1 MLVLSKGQSAQF
13 RFVFT
18 DYDGSIYD
26 PTTAATP
33 IDVTIYVLRGDSAAG
48 PVIDGPYLYLNQDPE
63 VTGNRIERISNGE
76 YVFHYTVP
84 TNLFEYNY
92 TVLARTSS
100 PTRAITIG
108 SGFQVKNSTSS
119 LSTATIVS
127 PKSSVINYKPS
138 YQQLNRGNTSTVL
151 LIGHAD
157 GIELNYPIKIN
168 SIQQAV
174 DLLQANTNS
183 PLLRGVFD
191 AYSCGARDIMICAA
205 APMIEYIDSYEGRFI
220 SSTFFNRDDATPSSQ
235 TFYEKYYERLEQ
247 TYSDI
252 IDLDFVDI
260 IVPLETSILNTGEVD
275 FVTQLANYCA
285 NFHNNTGYVQMGIIG
300 SRTNGMKSADVATL
314 EEKSIFTDKFT
325 IYSGVTNQITS
336 DKGRYIIPIY
346 GEMVFQHP
354 QIRMSYVS
362 SAAASFAG
370 MASSTDI
377 NKALIRTRVPGAMSL
392 YGNDLTQS
400 EFQRL
405 ENIGINTLYRGAKT
419 RRAVPFEVYL
429 TNEYTMANPNSTF
442 AKLAQMRLVSLVV
455 SEIKGIALSHF
466 DIMAFDQIVSET
478 RNFLESLKRNSVV
491 TDYSFNIQVSETERG
506 VFVFEV
512 ELLSALGLK
521 KIDFSLA
528 AGPGA

>member
-13 RFVFT
+13 KFIFT

-33 IDVTIYVLRGDSAAG
+33 VDISIYVLRGNSAAG

-63 VTGNRIERISNGE
+63 ATGNRIERVSSGE
-76 YVFHYTVP
+76 YIFHYTVP
-84 TNLFEYNY
+84 ANLFEYNY
-92 TVLARTSS
+92 TVLARTNSAVK
-100 PTRAITIG
+100 AITV
-108 SGFQVKNSTSS
+108 SAEFQVKNSTTT
-119 LSTATIVS
+119 LNPTTIVS

-138 YQQLNRGNTSTVL
+138 YQQLNKGNTSTIM

-157 GIELNYPIKIN
+157 GIELNYPVKIN
-168 SIQQAV
+168 SVQQAV
-174 DLLQANTNS
+174 DLLQADINS
-183 PLLRGVFD
+183 PLLRGVLD

-205 APMIEYIDSYEGRFI
+205 APMIEYVEKYDGRFV
-220 SSTFFNRDDATPSSQ
+220 STPFFNFSAATPTSQ
-235 TFYEKYYERLEQ
+235 TFYEKYYDRLEQ

-260 IVPLETSILNTGEVD
+260 IVPLETSILNTGNVD
-275 FVTQLANYCA
+275 FVTQLANHCA
-285 NFHNNTGYVQMGIIG
+285 NFHNSTGYVQMGIIG
-300 SRTNGMKSADVATL
+300 SRSNGLKSDDINTL
-314 EEKSIFTDKFT
+314 EENTLFTDKFT
-325 IYSGVTNQITS
+325 IYNPITNQITS
-336 DKGRYIIPIY
+336 DKGRYVIPIY

-354 QIRMSYVS
+354 QIKISYVS
-362 SAAASFAG
+362 NAAAAFAG
-370 MASSTDI
+370 MASSTAV
-377 NKALIRTRVPGAMSL
+377 NKGLIRARVPGAMSL
-392 YGNDLTQS
+392 FGNDLTQS

-429 TNEYTMANPNSTF
+429 TNEYTMANSGSTF
-442 AKLAQMRLVSLVV
+442 SKLAQMRLVSLVV
-455 SEIKGIALSHF
+455 SEIRGIALSHF

-478 RNFLESLKRNSVV
+478 RSFLESLKRNSVV
-491 TDYSFNIQVSETERG
+491 NDYSFNVHVSETQRG
-506 VFVFEV
+506 VFIFEI

>member
-13 RFVFT
+13 RFLFT
-18 DYDGSIYD
+18 DYDGVIYD

-33 IDVTIYVLRGDSAAG
+33 VDISIYVLRGDSAAG
-48 PVIDGPYLYLNQDPE
+48 PVIDGPYLYLTQDPE
-63 VTGNRIERISNGE
+63 ATGNRIEKVSNGE
-76 YVFHYTVP
+76 YIFHYTVP
-84 TNLFEYNY
+84 VNLFEYNY
-92 TVLARTSS
+92 TVLARTTS
-100 PTRAITIG
+100 PTKAITIAAQ
-108 SGFQVKNSTSS
+108 FQVKNSTSS
-119 LSTATIVS
+119 LTPTTIVS

-157 GIELNYPIKIN
+157 GIELNYPVKIN
-168 SIQQAV
+168 SVQQAI
-174 DLLQANTNS
+174 DLLQADLNS
-183 PLLRGVFD
+183 PLLRGVLD
-191 AYSCGARDIMICAA
+191 AYSCGARDIMICAS
-205 APMIEYIDSYEGRFI
+205 APMIEYVEKYSGRFT
-220 SSTFFNRDDATPSSQ
+220 STTFFNYSDATPSSQ
-235 TFYEKYYERLEQ
+235 TFYEKYYDRLEQ

-260 IVPLETSILNTGEVD
+260 IVPLETSILDTGNVD

-285 NFHNNTGYVQMGIIG
+285 NFHNSTGYVQMGIIG
-300 SRTNGMKSADVATL
+300 SRTNGIKSSDITLL
-314 EEKSIFTDKFT
+314 EEDTKFTDKFT
-325 IYSGVTNQITS
+325 VYNEVTNQITS

-354 QIRMSYVS
+354 QIKISYVS
-362 SAAASFAG
+362 SAAAAFAG
-370 MASSTDI
+370 MASSTNI
-377 NKALIRTRVPGAMSL
+377 NKAIIRNRVPGAMSL
-392 YGNDLTQS
+392 FGNDLTQV

-405 ENIGINTLYRGAKT
+405 ENIGVNTLYRGAKT
-419 RRAVPFEVYL
+419 RRAVPFEVYM

-478 RNFLESLKRNSVV
+478 RNFLESLKRNSVI
-491 TDYSFNIQVSETERG
+491 TDYSFNVQVSETERG

-521 KIDFSLA
+521 RIDFSLA

>member
-1 MLVLSKGQSAQF
+1 MLVLAKGQSAQF
-13 RFVFT
+13 KFVFT
-18 DYDGSIYD
+18 DYDGTIYD

-33 IDVTIYVLRGDSAAG
+33 VDISVYVLRGDSAAG
-48 PVIDGPYLYLNQDPE
+48 PVIDGPYLYLTQDPE
-63 VTGNRIERISNGE
+63 ATGNRIEKISNGE
-76 YVFHYTVP
+76 YTFHYTVP
-84 TNLFEYNY
+84 ANLFEYNY
-92 TVLARTSS
+92 TVIARTNS
-100 PTRAITIG
+100 PVKPITV
-108 SGFQVKNSTSS
+108 SAGFQVKNSTNT
-119 LSTATIVS
+119 LSPTTIVS

-168 SIQQAV
+168 SIQQAI
-174 DLLQANTNS
+174 DILQADLNS
-183 PLLRGVFD
+183 PLLRGVLD

-205 APMIEYIDSYEGRFI
+205 APMIEYVEKYDGRFV
-220 SSTFFNRDDATPSSQ
+220 STSFFNYDAATPTSQ
-235 TFYEKYYERLEQ
+235 TFYEKYYDRLEQ

-260 IVPLETSILNTGEVD
+260 IVPLETSIINTGNVD

-285 NFHNNTGYVQMGIIG
+285 NFHNSTGYVQMGIIG
-300 SRTNGMKSADVATL
+300 SRSNGLKSEDVTTL
-314 EEKSIFTDKFT
+314 EENSLFTDKFT
-325 IYSGVTNQITS
+325 IYSATTNQVIS
-336 DKGRYIIPIY
+336 DKGRYIVPIY

-354 QIRMSYVS
+354 QIKVSYIS
-362 SAAASFAG
+362 NAAAAFAG
-370 MASSTDI
+370 MASSTNI
-377 NKALIRTRVPGAMSL
+377 NKALIRNRVPGAMSL
-392 YGNDLTQS
+392 FGNDLTQS

-405 ENIGINTLYRGAKT
+405 ENIGVNTLYRGAKT

-429 TNEYTMANPNSTF
+429 TNEYTMANSNSTF
-442 AKLAQMRLVSLVV
+442 SKLSQMRLVSLVV
-455 SEIKGIALSHF
+455 SEIKGIAISHF

-478 RNFLESLKRNSVV
+478 RNFLELLKRNSVV
-491 TDYSFNIQVSETERG
+491 TDYSFNVQVSETERG
-506 VFVFEV
+506 VFIFDI